1 MKHWLETRAVLDRLA
16 ELRKI
21 GKVAALATVVRV
33 RGSAYR
39 HEGAKMLVAED
50 GSITGNVSGG
60 CLEADVRE
68 VALGVLRTGTPEL
81 RSYCGGPDEGRGV
94 GPRGRVRGAGRG
106 TGRGCRDPRTAE
118 WNLLDGTVPFASC
131 VLLENPVSRLV
142 ITADGTEGS
151 LGDPALDVAG
161 SRIARSELGIGA
173 PGIRRI
179 RGRDVFIDLL
189 VPPPQLV
196 IVGAGEDAR
205 PLVRFTAEIGFRV
218 IAVDERPALL
228 TPERFPSAAERIV
241 TRPEHL
247 TSRVAF
253 VHETYAVVMTHHYAR
268 DREFLRAL
276 LDTDAVYICILGP
289 RSRTDRMLA
298 ELSAAVRVDER
309 RIYGPIGLDI
319 GTDGA
324 EQVALSALSEIL
336 AVRSGRTPA
345 SLRDR
350 RAAIHAPSQVTHVGD

>member
-1 MKHWLETRAVLDRLA
+1 MKHWLETRAALDRLA
-16 ELRKI
+16 ELQKI

-60 CLEADVRE
+60 CLEADVCE

-81 RSYCGGPDEGRGV
+81 RSYCGGPDEVEAWDLGV
-94 GPRGRVRGAGRG
+94 GCDGRVEVLVEVAG
-106 TGRGCRDPRTAE
+106 DPRTAE

-131 VLLENPVSRLV
+131 VLLENSVSRLV
-142 ITADGTEGS
+142 ITADGREGS

-205 PLVRFTAEIGFRV
+205 PLARFAAEIGFRV

-276 LDTDAVYICILGP
+276 LDTDAVYIGILGP

-298 ELSAAVRVDER
+298 ELSVAVRVDER

-345 SLRDR
+345 SLRER